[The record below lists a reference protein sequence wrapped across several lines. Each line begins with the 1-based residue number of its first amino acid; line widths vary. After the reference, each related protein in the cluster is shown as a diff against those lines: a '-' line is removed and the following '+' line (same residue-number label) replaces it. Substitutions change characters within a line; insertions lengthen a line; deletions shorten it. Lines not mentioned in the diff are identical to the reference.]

1 MQRRRFVSGLAAGAA
16 VPAGA
21 QFHPHEA
28 QGLRLSVTCDMF
40 RGPDVRLPFD
50 NPGRTDP
57 RPQPVRKYAPEQAL
71 ALTHASGYQGFEMFN
86 WRDPAERAAYRAA
99 QKKYGLECVCIFA
112 NKGVRAPGCSLV
124 DPAEHEGFVEE
135 IKKATA
141 AAKEFGAKRLV
152 VLSGMIREGVPRREQ
167 FDACVAGL
175 RAAVPWL
182 ENSGMTFVLEPINSL
197 VTRPGFFLDTA
208 SEGFAILERV
218 DSPNVKLLFDI
229 YHVQVQEGNLIPLI
243 RDNIDLI
250 GHFHIADHPGRH
262 QPGTG
267 EIHYRNVLRA
277 IRDLEQAGKYS
288 GFASIEYHPTVPL
301 DQTMEEVRR
310 LANFS

>member
-1 MQRRRFVSGLAAGAA
+1 MHRNKRWRSLTRAATRDSKCSTG
-16 VPAGA
+16 G
-21 QFHPHEA
+21 
-28 QGLRLSVTCDMF
+28 
-40 RGPDVRLPFD
+40 
-50 NPGRTDP
+50 
-57 RPQPVRKYAPEQAL
+57 
-71 ALTHASGYQGFEMFN
+71 
-86 WRDPAERAAYRAA
+86 DPAERAAYRAA

-112 NKGVRAPGCSLV
+112 NKGVRTPGCSLV
-124 DPAEHEGFVEE
+124 DPTEHEGFVEE

-182 ENSGMTFVLEPINSL
+182 ENSGMTFVMEPINSL

-218 DSPNVKLLFDI
+218 GSPNVKLLFDI

-277 IRDLEQAGKYS
+277 IRDLEQAGKFS